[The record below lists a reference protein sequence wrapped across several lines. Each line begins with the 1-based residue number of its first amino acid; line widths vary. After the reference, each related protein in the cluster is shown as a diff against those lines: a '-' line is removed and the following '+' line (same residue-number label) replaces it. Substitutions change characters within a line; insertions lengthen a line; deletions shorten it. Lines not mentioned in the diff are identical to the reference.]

1 MRAEDMG
8 IPQGD
13 DMENVIQ
20 FGDSWD
26 NAWSMEVDLEAIA
39 ADAGKRK
46 YDKENKVY
54 YVDLPM
60 KNAKKI
66 VDLIIMYAK
75 PDDIEKCNEYFAVN
89 KKLFEYLEKKRGRA

>member
-1 MRAEDMG
+1 MRAEDIG
-8 IPQGD
+8 IPRGD
-13 DMENVIQ
+13 DMENELQ

-66 VDLIIMYAK
+66 VDLIIRYAHK
-75 PDDIEKCNEYFAVN
+75 DDLEVVDRYLRSNCKLYKYWVEKRW
-89 KKLFEYLEKKRGRA
+89 K